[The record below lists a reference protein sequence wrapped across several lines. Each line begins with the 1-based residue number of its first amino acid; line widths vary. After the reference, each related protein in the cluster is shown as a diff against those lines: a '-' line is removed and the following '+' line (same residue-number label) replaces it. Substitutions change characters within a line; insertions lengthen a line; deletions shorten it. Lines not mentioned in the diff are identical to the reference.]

1 MFKNQCIDTFLSKF
15 LDNFQQG
22 HIDFPLTPEGRETAS
37 ALGALIGQKSF
48 HVVMSSDLGRA
59 YSTLQLASENFA
71 LPISTDIRQ
80 TDLLR
85 EVSYGLCEGLSLD
98 LSFEE
103 IRELRAKER
112 NVEVH
117 EVVDDRE
124 SLGSVLERQDRLLDI
139 IASELHE
146 LKGVDEL
153 NVLCVSHGGFI
164 KRFLEQKCGVRL
176 AKKIQNCSTSIIR
189 VSREHDGT
197 FQFSVKPEHVNI
209 PYDSSEIPL

>member
-1 MFKNQCIDTFLSKF
+1 MNVLLRLTLIPTLSS
-15 LDNFQQG
+15 FQQG
-22 HIDFPLTPEGRETAS
+22 HIDFPLTPEGRDTAT

-59 YSTLQLASENFA
+59 YSTLQLASEKFVQ
-71 LPISTDIRQ
+71 PISTEIRQ
-80 TDLLR
+80 THLLR
-85 EVSYGLCEGLSLD
+85 EASYGLCEGLSLE

-103 IRELRAKER
+103 IRELRARER

-124 SLGSVLERQDRLLDI
+124 SLASVLERQERLLEDI
-139 IASELHE
+139 SNELQELH
-146 LKGVDEL
+146 GIDEI

-176 AKKIQNCSTSIIR
+176 TKKIQNCSTSIIR
-189 VSREHDGT
+189 VSRGHDGT
-197 FQFSVKPEHVNI
+197 FQFSVNPEHVNI
-209 PYDSSEIPL
+209 PYDSSELPV

>member
-1 MFKNQCIDTFLSKF
+1 MLIFFHK
-15 LDNFQQG
+15 FQQG
-22 HIDFPLTPEGRETAS
+22 HIDFPLTPEGRDTAS
-37 ALGALIGQKSF
+37 ALGALIGQKNF

-59 YSTLQLASENFA
+59 YSTLQLASENFL
-71 LPISTDIRQ
+71 LPISTEIRQ

-85 EVSYGLCEGLSLD
+85 EVSFGLCEGLSLE

-124 SLGSVLERQDRLLDI
+124 PLSSVLERQDRLLDI
-139 IASELHE
+139 ITNELQE
-146 LKGVDEL
+146 LQGVDEV

-176 AKKIQNCSTSIIR
+176 TRKIQNCSTSIVR
-189 VSREHDGT
+189 VSREHGGT
-197 FQFSVKPEHVNI
+197 YQFSVKPEHVNI